1 MEIFAIVG
9 VILVM
14 AFIIWSACRLPAE
27 PWTGKS
33 FEGNRSNALTR
44 VTMTIILGATFL
56 FFLTSPLLHKIL

>member
-14 AFIIWSACRLPAE
+14 AFVIWSVCRLPAE

-33 FEGNRSNALTR
+33 FEGNRSNALTI
-44 VTMTIILGATFL
+44 VTVTLLLGGTLLFL
-56 FFLTSPLLHKIL
+56 LMSPR